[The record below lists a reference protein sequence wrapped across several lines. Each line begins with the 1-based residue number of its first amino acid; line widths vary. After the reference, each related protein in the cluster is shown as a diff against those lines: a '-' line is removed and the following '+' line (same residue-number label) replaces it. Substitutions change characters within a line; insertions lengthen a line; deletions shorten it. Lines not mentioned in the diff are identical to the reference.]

1 MHQRFPTA
9 RAWGRELNTLM
20 KQTVKPQVNGFSGI
34 ARQGKTS
41 ETARSF
47 SHVFPAFPELE
58 AFFSYLP
65 HRGKDLGWENIQQTT
80 ESGKCCEHKTTA
92 VALVLA

>member
-34 ARQGKTS
+34 ARQGKSS

-47 SHVFPAFPELE
+47 LPVFPAFTELE
-58 AFFSYLP
+58 AFFFLSATQ
-65 HRGKDLGWENIQQTT
+65 REGSGMGKHSANYRIR
-80 ESGKCCEHKTTA
+80 
-92 VALVLA
+92 